1 MNSEFRISN
10 SELTHR
16 AKSVLTAPG
25 AVPHQGAFLFRPSGF
40 ICHLSFVIRV
50 CALLLLFFLS
60 HSARACSVCFG
71 SSDSQL
77 SQGML
82 AGVLVLLL
90 VVLSVLGGFVALFVY
105 LARRAAATAALEN
118 QSTEKALTQ

>member
-1 MNSEFRISN
+1 MNRTKPLSALILLGS
-10 SELTHR
+10 L
-16 AKSVLTAPG
+16 LAPQ
-25 AVPHQGAFLFRPSGF
+25 AV
-40 ICHLSFVIRV
+40 
-50 CALLLLFFLS
+50 
-60 HSARACSVCFG
+60 RACSVCFG

-105 LARRAAATAALEN
+105 LARRAAATAVLEN
-118 QSTEKALTQ
+118 QSSESKA